1 MEERYLDDPELQ
13 VELLRKTLKLPED
26 LITKIVS
33 LNYGKALEHILTV
46 FTVYYPECKIYGWQR
61 NSEIIERHCY
71 TDIDNYNIDFNG
83 MEICE
88 SLHKEFD
95 AYCEIMD
102 LILKYIHD
110 WNNKVIEEVL
120 NKFFREENT
129 EKNKEEE
136 RYEKR

>member
-1 MEERYLDDPELQ
+1 MDVGNISDREFQ
-13 VELLRKTLKLPED
+13 IELLRKTLELPED

-46 FTVYYPECKIYGWQR
+46 FTVYYPECKIYGLQR

-88 SLHKEFD
+88 DLHKEFD

-102 LILKYIHD
+102 LILKDIDRH
-110 WNNKVIEEVL
+110 NKILWEEVF
-120 NKFFREENT
+120 KRFFPEEY
-129 EKNKEEE
+129 KEEE
-136 RYEKR
+136 ERHGKKI